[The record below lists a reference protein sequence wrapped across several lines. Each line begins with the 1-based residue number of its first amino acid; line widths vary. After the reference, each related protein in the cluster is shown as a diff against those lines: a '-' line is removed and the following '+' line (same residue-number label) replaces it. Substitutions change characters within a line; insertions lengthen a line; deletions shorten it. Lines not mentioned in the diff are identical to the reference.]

1 MMKKPSRLHWL
12 LPLLFALPFLAA
24 GALALALYGQK
35 LYDLVMI
42 ALKLVVIALKSCFR
56 ADWPTPWPSC

>member
-1 MMKKPSRLHWL
+1 M
-12 LPLLFALPFLAA
+12 AAFLAA

-42 ALKLVVIALKSCFR
+42 ALKLVVTA
-56 ADWPTPWPSC
+56 

>member
-12 LPLLFALPFLAA
+12 LPLLFALPLLAA

-42 ALKLVVIALKSCFR
+42 ALKLVVIA
-56 ADWPTPWPSC
+56 

>member
-1 MMKKPSRLHWL
+1 M
-12 LPLLFALPFLAA
+12 LFTCWML

-42 ALKLVVIALKSCFR
+42 ALKLVVIA
-56 ADWPTPWPSC
+56 

>member
-12 LPLLFALPFLAA
+12 LPLLFALPFL

-42 ALKLVVIALKSCFR
+42 ALKLVVIA
-56 ADWPTPWPSC
+56 